1 MRRHFATGPGLSLV
15 LASLLATLVAAPVAA
30 TPSGIDGGADPS
42 LEVVVDG
49 TNCGQVT
56 AFLAPTAVTDGSINL
71 DGAAETIAA
80 GTTIDVA
87 TTLALTSL
95 ATADAFTC
103 LDLAVDAGGD
113 ITALSIA
120 AGATVCGSVSTDGT
134 IYTIDDTAF
143 AGDVADLIAADG
155 DLTALLDAAI
165 DASAD
170 VCLDVAVDAGS
181 GLVTAVD
188 LDASLELCGT
198 VASLDAD
205 SAAVGG
211 LDVPFTALS
220 ADAEAALQLALD
232 AGVEACLDL
241 VVEDTA
247 ITSATVTVAAD
258 VCGTVTVDAGGD
270 ATVNGVEI
278 PAELLNAGAS
288 AVLVFAADA
297 DGLACAGVTVTNDS
311 VSATANAEVCAT
323 VTLDADGDALVAG
336 APVPDAAISAELQA
350 ALELAA
356 EAGAEACVTVAADSS
371 GDLDA
376 TVTLDLCATV
386 DAVSATSITV
396 DGVVIPLAS
405 GASVDVEEGAEFGL
419 RLEVTEDGVA
429 TAVNVTVEGCDDAS
443 AGPGGGE
450 DPGDSPGP
458 EENVGGVEGVPDP
471 DATLPPTSTA
481 SERASSLIGIAP
493 AIALTVLVLLSAG
506 LAVLR
511 LAFVMRWR

>member
-1 MRRHFATGPGLSLV
+1 MRRYLASGVGLSLV

-30 TPSGIDGGADPS
+30 TPQVATGDDGPS
-42 LEVVVDG
+42 LDAVVTG

-56 AFLAPTAVTDGSINL
+56 AFVEPTAVTDGSITL
-71 DGAAETIAA
+71 DGVAETIAA
-80 GTTIDVA
+80 GATLDAA
-87 TTLALTSL
+87 TTLALSSL
-95 ATADAFTC
+95 STAEAFTC
-103 LDLAVDAGGD
+103 LDLTVDADGD
-113 ITALSIA
+113 ITAITV
-120 AGATVCGSVSTDGT
+120 AGSATICGTVSTDGT
-134 IYTIDDTAF
+134 IYTVGDTTL
-143 AGDVADLIAADG
+143 AGDVADLLAADG
-155 DLTALLDAAI
+155 DLTALLDAVI

-181 GLVTAVD
+181 GVVTAVD
-188 LDASLELCGT
+188 VDASFELCGT

-205 SAAVGG
+205 SAAVAG
-211 LDVPFTALS
+211 LDIPFTALS
-220 ADAEAALQLALD
+220 AAAEAALTLALE
-232 AGVEACLDL
+232 AGAEACVDL

-247 ITSATVTVAAD
+247 ITSATVSVTAD
-258 VCGTVTVDAGGD
+258 VCGTVTVDADGN

-278 PAELLNAGAS
+278 PAELLNAGVS

-297 DGLACAGVTVTNDS
+297 DGLACADVTVTNDTVAAS
-311 VSATANAEVCAT
+311 ANAEVCAT
-323 VTLDADGDALVAG
+323 VTVDADGDLLVGG
-336 APVPDAAISAELQA
+336 APVPAGAISAELQA

-356 EAGAEACVTVAADSS
+356 EAGVEACVTIAADSA

-405 GASVDVEEGAEFGL
+405 GASVDVEVGAEFGL

-443 AGPGGGE
+443 GGPGGGD
-450 DPGDSPGP
+450 DPSPTP
-458 EENVGGVEGVPDP
+458 DENVGGVEGVPDP

-481 SERASSLIGIAP
+481 SERASSLIGSAP

-506 LAVLR
+506 LVGLR
-511 LAFVMRWR
+511 LALVRRWH